1 MTDFQPYL
9 QLFSVK
15 VLSTYLARIYIK
27 KSAGNAP

>member
-9 QLFSVK
+9 EYFSVEM
-15 VLSTYLARIYIK
+15 LSSYQARIYLK